1 MDAIV
6 SRSRI
11 SGTAST
17 YQYRALVPLADVA
30 LSRRPRCVV
39 IQARIGNGRVPATRI
54 ADVVAPTAWYE
65 RELATPLGLA
75 ARLNLVARRIEALI
89 IHAVFPDMTARLT
102 PLMLALDFDP
112 GEASYRVAVTDLNE
126 AFDRFAPG
134 IDMLMAA
141 DLDLYQGCD
150 LRAA

>member
-1 MDAIV
+1 MDVIV

-11 SGTAST
+11 PGTAST
-17 YQYRALVPLADVA
+17 YHYRALVPLAEVA
-30 LSRRPRCVV
+30 LQRRPRCVV
-39 IQARIGNGRVPATRI
+39 IQARIGNGRAPSTRI
-54 ADVVAPTAWYE
+54 ADVVAPATWYE

-89 IHAVFPDMTARLT
+89 IRTVFPEMTARLT

-112 GEASYRVAVTDLNE
+112 GEASYRVAVADLNE

-141 DLDLYQGCD
+141 DLGLYQGCD

>member
-1 MDAIV
+1 MDVIV
-6 SRSRI
+6 SRSRPP
-11 SGTAST
+11 GTAST
-17 YQYRALVPLADVA
+17 YHYRALVPLTEVA
-30 LSRRPRCVV
+30 ARRRPRCVV
-39 IQARIGNGRVPATRI
+39 IQAQIGNGRVPSTRI
-54 ADVVAPTAWYE
+54 ADVVAPATWYE

-89 IHAVFPDMTARLT
+89 IHTVFPEMTARLP

-112 GEASYRVAVTDLNE
+112 GEASYRVAVADLNA

-134 IDMLMAA
+134 IDTLMAA
-141 DLDLYQGCD
+141 DLGLYQGCD

>member
-1 MDAIV
+1 MDVIV

-11 SGTAST
+11 PGTAST
-17 YQYRALVPLADVA
+17 YHYRTLVPLAEVA
-30 LSRRPRCVV
+30 VPRRLRCVV
-39 IQARIGNGRVPATRI
+39 IQARIANGRIPSTRI
-54 ADVVAPTAWYE
+54 ADVVAPATWYE
-65 RELATPLGLA
+65 RELATPLDLA

-89 IHAVFPDMTARLT
+89 IRTVFPEMTARLT

-112 GEASYRVAVTDLNE
+112 SEANYRVAVADLNE
-126 AFDRFAPG
+126 AFDRLAPG

-141 DLDLYQGCD
+141 DLGLYQGCD

>member
-1 MDAIV
+1 MDVIV

-11 SGTAST
+11 PGTAST
-17 YQYRALVPLADVA
+17 YQYRALVPLAEVA
-30 LSRRPRCVV
+30 VSRRPRCVV
-39 IQARIGNGRVPATRI
+39 IQAPIGNGRVPSTRI

-89 IHAVFPDMTARLT
+89 VHTVFPEMTARLI

-112 GEASYRVAVTDLNE
+112 CEASYRVAVAELNE
-126 AFDRFAPG
+126 AFDRFASG
-134 IDMLMAA
+134 IDTLMAA
-141 DLDLYQGCD
+141 DLGLYQGCD

>member
-1 MDAIV
+1 MDVIV

-11 SGTAST
+11 PGTALL
-17 YQYRALVPLADVA
+17 YHYRALVPLAEVA
-30 LSRRPRCVV
+30 VPRRLRCIV
-39 IQARIGNGRVPATRI
+39 IQARIGNGRVPSTRI

-89 IHAVFPDMTARLT
+89 IHTVFPEMTARLT
-102 PLMLALDFDP
+102 PLTLGLDFDP
-112 GEASYRVAVTDLNE
+112 GEAVYRVAVADLNA
-126 AFDRFAPG
+126 AFDRFAPD
-134 IDMLMAA
+134 IDTLMAA
-141 DLDLYQGCD
+141 DLGLYQGCD